1 MERKDT
7 PQTATGLA
15 VFDPAVSRRAAE
27 GDIVFER
34 ALLALF
40 LDDTAQRV
48 ARIGE
53 LVRDGGDHGILRL
66 EAHTVK
72 GSCGNIGASRL
83 REAAALL
90 EKAAAE
96 GRRGEY
102 PTLAA
107 AVAAEF
113 ERAAGAIG
121 AYRLTLPEGR

>member
-1 MERKDT
+1 MERKDI
-7 PQTATGLA
+7 PQTASDLA

-27 GDIVFER
+27 GDIPFEK

-48 ARIGE
+48 GRIGE
-53 LVRDGGDHGILRL
+53 LAREGSDHAALRL

-102 PTLAA
+102 PALSAM
-107 AVAAEF
+107 VMAEF
-113 ERAAGAIG
+113 ERAAAAIT
-121 AYRLTLPEGR
+121 AYGDTLPEGR